1 MPSWNEEAAV
11 RQENLQTVIPFLAGA
26 QVLSL
31 GTKIAIATTLATALF
46 SAGLYVGNKMGV
58 SSCYEATIEAQ
69 RHTIETGVKQAVVSD
84 KTVTEYVDR
93 VQIVQG
99 KSREII
105 KEVKIYVQDTVNLSA
120 GWRMLHDSAVK
131 SELPDTSRIVDEGT
145 VTAQDAIETVAANYS
160 ICEENSQTL
169 QALQSWVREQ
179 SAIR

>member
-1 MPSWNEEAAV
+1 M
-11 RQENLQTVIPFLAGA
+11 IPFIAGA
-26 QVLSL
+26 KALSL
-31 GTKIAIATTLATALF
+31 GTKIAICTTLAAALF
-46 SAGLYVGNKMGV
+46 SAGLYVGHKWGV

-84 KTVTEYVDR
+84 KTITEYVDR

-105 KEVKIYVQDTVNLSA
+105 KEVKVYVQDNCTLSA

-131 SELPDTSRIVDEGT
+131 SELPDPTRDSDERT
-145 VTAQDAIETVAANYS
+145 VTATDALETVAVNYG
-160 ICEENSQTL
+160 ICHENSQTL

-179 SAIR
+179 SGIR

>member
-1 MPSWNEEAAV
+1 M
-11 RQENLQTVIPFLAGA
+11 IPFIAGA
-26 QVLSL
+26 KALSL
-31 GTKIAIATTLATALF
+31 GTKIAIATTLAAALF
-46 SAGLYVGNKMGV
+46 SAGLYMGNKIGV

-105 KEVKIYVQDTVNLSA
+105 KEVKVYVQDNCTLSA

-131 SELPDTSRIVDEGT
+131 SELPDPTRDSDERT
-145 VTAQDAIETVAANYS
+145 VTATDALETVAANYG
-160 ICEENSQTL
+160 ICHENSQTL

-179 SAIR
+179 SSIR